1 MFQETWFECGQQL
14 GSICLLLELH
24 LGGKASSYPAV
35 PVAPS
40 PQECCLS
47 LRPKTPTSKDLDFDK
62 MTVSGTVS

>member
-1 MFQETWFECGQQL
+1 MFQETWFGCGQQL
-14 GSICLLLELH
+14 GSICFLLELH

-35 PVAPS
+35 SVAAS

-47 LRPKTPTSKDLDFDK
+47 LWPKTPTSKDLYFDK